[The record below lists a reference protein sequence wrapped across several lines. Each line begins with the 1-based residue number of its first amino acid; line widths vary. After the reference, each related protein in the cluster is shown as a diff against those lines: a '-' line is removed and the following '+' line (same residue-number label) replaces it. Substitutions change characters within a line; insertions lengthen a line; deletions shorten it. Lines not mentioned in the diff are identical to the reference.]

1 LRTKA
6 ANAIKSPSAAPVLAW
21 TDPGTAL
28 HPSSEL
34 PEPGVMFRF
43 GLRLELAPG
52 GGVASF
58 GPGAPLVVPPAAP
71 PLLLDEL
78 VVPGPLLPLLLL
90 DVVAAS
96 PLLLPASSLLLP
108 ASPLLLLP
116 PASTPSL
123 VPESTSPLPAS
134 SAPMLLSGT
143 SVLASISPV
152 LLSGGGT
159 VASTLPLLLPLSGVV
174 MNASGISTVASGAGP
189 TTAAWRSDSVGG
201 SSVSNACS

>member
-96 PLLLPASSLLLP
+96 PLLLP